1 MATLAQALLHTA
13 DAFEWRVGV
22 TPLSDRRWVV
32 AAPCVYVA
40 VVLAL
45 RTALG
50 GRTVPL
56 GPLPALHNLVLLLW
70 SAAMF
75 AGAAHAAAG
84 VTAAAGDASWL
95 FCFPPEQTAVGR
107 LFFVS
112 YCYYIAK
119 YYELLDT
126 VLRVLKGQ
134 PLTVLH
140 VVHHALVLV
149 MAHSWLDSV
158 QSLQVVGLLT
168 NTGIHVLMYGY
179 YLLSSLGLKPGRLV
193 KQLITSSQI
202 VQFLFSLVCSVPFLA
217 MHFVTRPAGCAG
229 FRAWAFNCGFNV
241 LLLGLFRDFH
251 RREYA
256 QGAAAKK
263 AKTK

>member
-1 MATLAQALLHTA
+1 MAALAQSLLRTA
-13 DAFEWRVGV
+13 DTFEWRVGV
-22 TPLSDRRWVV
+22 TPLSDRRWAV
-32 AAPCVYVA
+32 AAPCAYVA
-40 VVLAL
+40 AVLAL
-45 RTALG
+45 RTVLG

-56 GPLPALHNLVLLLW
+56 GPLPALHNLVLLVW

-75 AGAAHAAAG
+75 VGAAHAAFG
-84 VTAAAGDASWL
+84 VSSASGDASWL

-107 LFFVS
+107 LFFCS
-112 YCYYIAK
+112 YCYYVSK

-149 MAHSWLDSV
+149 MAYSWLDSA

-217 MHFVTRPAGCAG
+217 MHLVTRPEGCAG
-229 FRAWAFNCGFNV
+229 FRAWAFNCSFNV
-241 LLLGLFRDFH
+241 LLLYLFRDFH
-251 RREYA
+251 RRTYDT
-256 QGAAAKK
+256 GAAAKK

>member
-1 MATLAQALLHTA
+1 MSSLLRAA
-13 DAFEWRVGV
+13 DSFEWRAGV
-22 TPLSDRRWVV
+22 TPLSDRRLVL
-32 AAPCVYVA
+32 AAPCAYVA
-40 VVLAL
+40 VIAALRLVLA
-45 RTALG
+45 

-75 AGAAHAAAG
+75 VAAAHTALG
-84 VTAAAGDASWL
+84 VTSASGDASWL
-95 FCFPPEQTAVGR
+95 FCYSPGQRAAGR

-112 YCYYIAK
+112 YAYYLSK

-140 VVHHALVLV
+140 VFHHAVVLV
-149 MAHSWLDSV
+149 MAFSWLEYR

-168 NTGIHVLMYGY
+168 NTGVHVIMYGY
-179 YLLSSLGLKPGRLV
+179 YLASSLGLKPGKLV

-202 VQFLFSLVCSVPFLA
+202 VQFLFSLVCSLPFLA
-217 MHFVTRPAGCAG
+217 MHFFTRPGGCAG
-229 FRAWAFNCGFNV
+229 FPAWAFNCTFNV
-241 LLLGLFRDFH
+241 LLLLLFRDFH
-251 RREYA
+251 RKTYA
-256 QGAAAKK
+256 QGAAARK